1 MILIFQHFVLAFL
14 WILYGIIHSLLASI
28 AVKSFL
34 EKNAKGFYRYYRLFY
49 SIFAFV
55 TLVVLLIFQYSFQ
68 SIQLIQSNLI
78 KYISVLLL
86 VIPGA
91 LIMMASVY
99 KYFRLL
105 SGISSLYK
113 SLPKVKLEM
122 EGIHKYVRH
131 PLYTG
136 TLLFVCGLFFI
147 FPFLNNLIAVLAI
160 TGYTVIGIKFEERKL
175 LLQFGARYR
184 EYVLKVPMLIPAF
197 KLNTK

>member
-1 MILIFQHFVLAFL
+1 
-14 WILYGIIHSLLASI
+14 
-28 AVKSFL
+28 
-34 EKNAKGFYRYYRLFY
+34 
-49 SIFAFV
+49 
-55 TLVVLLIFQYSFQ
+55 
-68 SIQLIQSNLI
+68 
-78 KYISVLLL
+78 
-86 VIPGA
+86 
-91 LIMMASVY
+91 MMVSVY

-113 SLPKVKLEM
+113 SPAKVKLEM

-136 TLLFVCGLFFI
+136 TLSFVWGMFLI

-175 LLQFGARYR
+175 LLQFGAHYR
-184 EYVLKVPMLIPAF
+184 EYISKVPMLIPTF

>member
-1 MILIFQHFVLAFL
+1 MILQHFVLAFL
-14 WILYGIIHSLLASI
+14 WILYGIIHSLLASN

-49 SIFAFV
+49 SIFAFF
-55 TLVVLLIFQYSFQ
+55 TLLMLLVFQYSFQ
-68 SIQLIQSNLI
+68 SIQVVQSILI

-105 SGISSLYK
+105 SGIRSLYK
-113 SLPKVKLEM
+113 YVPEVKLEM
-122 EGIHKYVRH
+122 EGIHNYVRH

-136 TLLFVCGLFFI
+136 TLLFVCGLFLV

-160 TGYTVIGIKFEERKL
+160 TGYTLIGIKFEEKKL
-175 LLQFGARYR
+175 LLQFGDRYR
-184 EYVLKVPMLIPAF
+184 EYVSKVPMLIPAF
-197 KLNTK
+197 KFNSK